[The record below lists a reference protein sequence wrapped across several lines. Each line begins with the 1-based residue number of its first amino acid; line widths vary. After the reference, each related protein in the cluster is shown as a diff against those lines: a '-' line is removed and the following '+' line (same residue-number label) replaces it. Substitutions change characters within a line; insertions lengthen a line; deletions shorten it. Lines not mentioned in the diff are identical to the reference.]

1 MEKQINDL
9 QLQFKQKLVALKT
22 NKGLKNNEIANVTGR
37 SESVISE
44 ILADRRQFNEKLIF
58 SMQGKLSDYF
68 QENGLVTSL
77 RQYIKM
83 NNIAESCKKSSD
95 MRLVVGN
102 TGIGKSVVFKKFA
115 ADNPDVYYFKADR
128 SYSWNTFLLEIN
140 RVMGIEVVKH
150 RSGNLFSNIID
161 KVEATSGN
169 SPLLII
175 DEAEVLR
182 NPIFKEIKN
191 LHTATEGLLGIIIVG
206 ITSVKMRIA
215 KLAWLDPYSW
225 KPNREDNN
233 IYTTFA
239 RRLKVFRIENISP
252 EDITEFCHTKGI
264 GDETI
269 IKLAID
275 RWWNYEEADRAIKR
289 AISFN
294 FDLTSIT
301 IDEFNL
307 L

>member
-1 MEKQINDL
+1 
-9 QLQFKQKLVALKT
+9 
-22 NKGLKNNEIANVTGR
+22 
-37 SESVISE
+37 
-44 ILADRRQFNEKLIF
+44 
-58 SMQGKLSDYF
+58 
-68 QENGLVTSL
+68 
-77 RQYIKM
+77 
-83 NNIAESCKKSSD
+83 
-95 MRLVVGN
+95 
-102 TGIGKSVVFKKFA
+102 
-115 ADNPDVYYFKADR
+115 
-128 SYSWNTFLLEIN
+128 
-140 RVMGIEVVKH
+140 
-150 RSGNLFSNIID
+150 
-161 KVEATSGN
+161 
-169 SPLLII
+169 
-175 DEAEVLR
+175 
-182 NPIFKEIKN
+182 
-191 LHTATEGLLGIIIVG
+191 
-206 ITSVKMRIA
+206 MRIA